1 MRCLLLALVLFLVPT
16 AMSAHPDHSAGTPAG
31 LLHYLSDPFHLSM
44 AVAGGL
50 LLASVVV
57 GRRRRYRSA
66 SSR

>member
-16 AMSAHPDHSAGTPAG
+16 AMSAHPDHSAGTPVG

-44 AVAGGL
+44 AAAGVL

-57 GRRRRYRSA
+57 GGLRRHRSA